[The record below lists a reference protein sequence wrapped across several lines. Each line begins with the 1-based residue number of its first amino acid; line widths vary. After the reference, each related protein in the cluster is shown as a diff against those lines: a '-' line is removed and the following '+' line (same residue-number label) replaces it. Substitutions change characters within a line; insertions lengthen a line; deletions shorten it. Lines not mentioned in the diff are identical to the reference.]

1 MVHVHVAMLDRF
13 IKEKLISQVVVI
25 TMKSLLGPKTNEM
38 LRSCP
43 MTMLR
48 LVHQSEL
55 GVPVAKIHHF
65 RLRAVETVVSLAQ
78 CALPV
83 LPLAVSDT
91 TG

>member
-1 MVHVHVAMLDRF
+1 
-13 IKEKLISQVVVI
+13 
-25 TMKSLLGPKTNEM
+25 
-38 LRSCP
+38 